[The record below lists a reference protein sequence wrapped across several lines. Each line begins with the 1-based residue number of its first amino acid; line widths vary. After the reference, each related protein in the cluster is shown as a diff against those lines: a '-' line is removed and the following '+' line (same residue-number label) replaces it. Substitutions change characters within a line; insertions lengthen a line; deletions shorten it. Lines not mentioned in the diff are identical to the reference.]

1 MLDHAERVSAALKEQ
16 EIRRVMKKKSTK
28 ARNRQKWNFSY
39 AQWGRY
45 MKQRSLDR
53 DHKKEIEDATSSN
66 GA

>member
-1 MLDHAERVSAALKEQ
+1 
-16 EIRRVMKKKSTK
+16 MKKKSTK